1 MGSGHGCRRLSV
13 DQCYKLLEEH
23 DVPPHIIEHSE
34 MVCRVAAFLAEQ
46 LNRQGKNLSK
56 AEIEGAALLHDIT
69 KMKCMETGQNHAM
82 TGKELLTE
90 LGFGRVGQII
100 AEHIKLQ
107 EGRSSLPLS
116 EEEIINYSDKRV
128 MHIHVVSLEE
138 RFADLRKRY
147 GVKNP
152 DKKVNKRI
160 VALERETY
168 ELESKIFSS
177 LDFTPEDLSDLMGVV
192 SDNVGSR
199 NR

>member
-1 MGSGHGCRRLSV
+1 MGPRHGCQRLSV
-13 DQCYKLLEEH
+13 DRCYKLLEEH
-23 DVPPHIIEHSE
+23 DVPPHIIQHSE

-46 LNRQGKNLSK
+46 LNRQGKNLSI

-69 KMKCMETGQNHAM
+69 KMKCMETGQNHAT
-82 TGKELLTE
+82 TGRELLTE
-90 LGFGRVGQII
+90 LGFRRVGQII

-128 MHIHVVSLEE
+128 MHAHVVSLEE

-147 GVKNP
+147 GAKNP
-152 DKKVNKRI
+152 DKTVHKRI

-168 ELESKIFSS
+168 ELESKIFS
-177 LDFTPEDLSDLMGVV
+177 LLGFTPEDLSDLMGVV

-199 NR
+199 N